1 MTNIGKK
8 GPVGMT
14 GQDNKGVGMK
24 NADIYK
30 KALAL
35 FPERLKIV
43 LSDALLFFEGTV
55 YEIRMHTNASVYF
68 STDSGIKFLNS
79 NGRLSSVDGEF
90 CYTCTGA
97 ELREIVSKAC
107 SYSVFARQNELSR
120 GYVTYLSGIR
130 IGVISAGTPDGF
142 SLSGVTGLNIRL
154 PFNGLFI
161 ENEQLG
167 HLLAAMDTGLLI
179 AGPPSSGKTTMLKF
193 CCRFL
198 SSGKNGSFKKL
209 CVIDERNE
217 LSENV
222 FFNGRGLSLDI
233 ISGYEKSDAIERAL
247 RLFSPDIIVCDEIGS
262 EDEVRGILSG
272 LNSGVKFIATIHAA
286 DIMQICRRR
295 QFRELFRE
303 NVFDSVVFLSQ
314 SNPGN
319 IKNIYSYEVIEDAI
333 HKYNNDMYVLHSDGD
348 LLCKT
353 S

>member
-1 MTNIGKK
+1 
-8 GPVGMT
+8 
-14 GQDNKGVGMK
+14 MK

-30 KALAL
+30 KVLSL
-35 FPERLKIV
+35 FPERLKNV
-43 LSDALLFFEGTV
+43 LNDVPLFFDGMV
-55 YEIRMHTNASVYF
+55 YEIRLHANSGVYF

-79 NGRLSSVDGEF
+79 NGRLTAIKGEF
-90 CYTCTGA
+90 CYICTGE
-97 ELREIVSKAC
+97 ELREIVNKAC
-107 SYSVFARQNELSR
+107 SYSVFAHQNELSR

-130 IGVISAGTPDGF
+130 IGVISAKTPDGF

-154 PFNGLFI
+154 PFNGLFC
-161 ENEQLG
+161 ENEQLK
-167 HLLAAMDTGLLI
+167 HLLVTMNTGLLI
-179 AGPPSSGKTTMLKF
+179 AGAPSSGKTTMLKS

-198 SSGKNGSFKKL
+198 SSGQNGCFKKI

-217 LSENV
+217 LSESV
-222 FFNGRGLSLDI
+222 FFDGQGASLDI
-233 ISGYEKSDAIERAL
+233 ISGYDKRDAIERAL
-247 RLFSPDIIVCDEIGS
+247 RLFSPDIIVCDEIGG
-262 EDEVRGILSG
+262 EEEIKGILSG

-286 DIMQICRRR
+286 DLTQICRRR

-314 SNPGN
+314 TNPGN

-333 HKYNNDMYVLHSDGD
+333 HKYNNDMSVFCNDGN